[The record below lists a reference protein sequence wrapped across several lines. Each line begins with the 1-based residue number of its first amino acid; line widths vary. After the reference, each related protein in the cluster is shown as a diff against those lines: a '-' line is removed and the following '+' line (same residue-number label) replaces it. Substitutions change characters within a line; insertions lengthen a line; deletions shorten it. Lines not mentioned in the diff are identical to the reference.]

1 MNVLKDY
8 LESDYAP
15 IPYTENIWLP
25 KCFNDRKFLTAYVRK
40 STRLGIWLTDDV
52 CLPVWESVKNAKKA
66 GFSKKQLHEVAE
78 WSKQSNNLAKY
89 ASLFQQKLIEV
100 EYQGIMPS
108 RSQAQ
113 SYELID
119 YAETIKAPYTYQ

>member
-40 STRLGIWLTDDV
+40 STRLGIRLTDDV
-52 CLPVWESVKNAKKA
+52 CLPVWESVKNARKA
-66 GFSKKQLHEVAE
+66 GFSKDQLHEVAE
-78 WSKQSNNLAKY
+78 WSRQSNNLAKY

-108 RSQAQ
+108 RSQSQ

-119 YAETIKAPYTYQ
+119 CVEATQAPYNFR

>member
-40 STRLGIWLTDDV
+40 STRLGIWLNSEKKTGNLIFTD
-52 CLPVWESVKNAKKA
+52 K
-66 GFSKKQLHEVAE
+66 
-78 WSKQSNNLAKY
+78 
-89 ASLFQQKLIEV
+89 KLIYDFSIET
-100 EYQGIMPS
+100 QKNIMCDTDS
-108 RSQAQ
+108 K
-113 SYELID
+113 
-119 YAETIKAPYTYQ
+119 T

>member
-15 IPYTENIWLP
+15 IPYTKNIWLP

-40 STRLGIWLTDDV
+40 STRLGIWLTNDI
-52 CLPVWESVKNAKKA
+52 CLPVWESVKNAKEA
-66 GFSKKQLHEVAE
+66 GFSKKQQREVAE
-78 WSKQSNNLAKY
+78 WSKQSNYLAKY
-89 ASLFQQKLIEV
+89 AALFQQKLIEV

-108 RSQAQ
+108 RSQTQ
-113 SYELID
+113 SYDLID
-119 YAETIKAPYTYQ
+119 CSEATIASYTY